1 MNVRLLFIFVFL
13 FSLFSTIETSAQSKS
28 SKIYVHK
35 LVVDGNLNAGLETR
49 FRNGIINSVLR
60 NFEGKYTI
68 VDDESLS
75 ILYKKVAALQK
86 LDCSDEICM
95 KQIADAIDANEVISG
110 NISSKNGLV
119 YVSLRNQTRDS
130 KTLNY
135 SIKSTFQME
144 FPEFLLDY
152 YAGESGKKLLDNRY
166 NPDPNQ
172 IPAST
177 NGNLSVAFLK
187 IKPVPGT
194 NLNSMEFKTSDKI
207 LEGVLDEVRE
217 ELDEAAK
224 QSLSKEFSES
234 TQIYN
239 RILRAFNDRLS
250 EESLK
255 KLEPFIREI
264 QSSIT
269 NNFSLEYKEK
279 INEADQNLFIAGQ
292 SNSADL
298 QKRLFDYIS
307 LGEEYSAKVPEKHKQ
322 LQIQQ
327 SIQERKEKVELA
339 LFSLKEKEADQA
351 YSSFDFSLSSKLY
364 ANLLKEIS
372 DKNSVPYKSLRETIE
387 KKSETAEKTGR
398 SHLTNRLETIYL
410 LIEKEF
416 TAEALADTED
426 EKETH
431 QTRIHDAFRD
441 GIEILAKSEFA
452 ALSQF
457 ERIKKEIKR
466 VNQKLKKPISL
477 QEQIDS
483 LLHEGLETRNPT
495 QIVNS
500 HQLGAD
506 WESKTGLFWGSA
518 KSKLKDILES
528 TAAASNPN
536 REFKKLLN
544 IHFQGETTSTFSKP
558 SANSSS
564 GSNASSNTNT
574 NASAN
579 TNGNVSK
586 NTFQSSNIQKS
597 SSEKKRIQ
605 KQSSPKEIFWEI
617 AEGSYNWYQASQ
629 ICDSRDLRLPTI
641 EELED
646 SYESGETESWT
657 GNDSEKR
664 YWSST
669 VSVGENGAYNLD
681 VFKGEIR
688 WDHLSNYAGVRCLK

>member
-1 MNVRLLFIFVFL
+1 MFVFL
-13 FSLFSTIETSAQSKS
+13 LSIFIVAETSAQSKS

-35 LVVDGNLNAGLETR
+35 LAVEGNLNAGLENR

-68 VDDESLS
+68 VDDESLA
-75 ILYKKVAALQK
+75 ILYKKVALLQK

-166 NPDPNQ
+166 NLDPNQ

-234 TQIYN
+234 TQTYD

-255 KLEPFIREI
+255 KLEPFVREI

-269 NNFSLEYKEK
+269 NNYSLEYKEK
-279 INEADQNLFIAGQ
+279 INEADQNLFVAGQ
-292 SNSADL
+292 GNSEDL
-298 QKRLFDYIS
+298 QKRLVDYIS
-307 LGEEYSAKVPEKHKQ
+307 LGEEYSSKVPEKHKQ

-327 SIQERKEKVELA
+327 SIQERKDKVELA

-351 YSSFDFSLSSKLY
+351 YSRFDFSLSSKLY
-364 ANLLKEIS
+364 ANLLKEIA
-372 DKNSVPYKSLRETIE
+372 DKNSVPYKSMRETIE
-387 KKSETAEKTGR
+387 KKSETAERTGR
-398 SHLTNRLETIYL
+398 SHLTNRLETLYL

-431 QTRIHDAFRD
+431 QVRIHDALAD
-441 GIEILAKSEFA
+441 GIVTLAKSEFA
-452 ALSQF
+452 GLLQF

-466 VNQKLKKPISL
+466 VNQKLKNPISL

-518 KSKLKDILES
+518 KSKLKEILET
-528 TAAASNPN
+528 TAELSNPN

-544 IHFQGETTSTFSKP
+544 IHFQGETNP
-558 SANSSS
+558 SSPKMGAKSNVDQ
-564 GSNASSNTNT
+564 NASSSSNPGASQNT
-574 NASAN
+574 
-579 TNGNVSK
+579 SK
-586 NTFQSSNIQKS
+586 NTFQSLNIQKTN
-597 SSEKKRIQ
+597 SEKKRI
-605 KQSSPKEIFWEI
+605 KRQSSSKDKFWEI
-617 AEGSYNWYQASQ
+617 SEGSYNWYQASQ
-629 ICDSRDLRLPTI
+629 ICDSKDLRLPTI

-646 SYESGETESWT
+646 SYENGETESWT
-657 GNDSEKR
+657 ENDADKR

-688 WDHLSNYAGVRCLK
+688 WDHLSNYAGVRCVR

>member
-1 MNVRLLFIFVFL
+1 MNVRHFFISILLL
-13 FSLFSTIETSAQSKS
+13 SLTHGVAAQSKS

-35 LVVDGNLNAGLETR
+35 LVVEGNLNAGLENR

-68 VDDESLS
+68 VDDESLA
-75 ILYKKVAALQK
+75 ILYKKVEALQRM
-86 LDCSDEICM
+86 DCSDEICM

-166 NPDPNQ
+166 NSDPNQ
-172 IPAST
+172 IPAAT

-207 LEGVLDEVRE
+207 LEGVLEEVRE

-224 QSLSKEFSES
+224 QSLAKEFSES
-234 TQIYN
+234 TQTYD
-239 RILRAFNDRLS
+239 RILGAFNDRLS
-250 EESLK
+250 KESLK

-269 NNFSLEYKEK
+269 NNYSLEYKEK
-279 INEADQNLFIAGQ
+279 INEADQNLFGAG
-292 SNSADL
+292 SDSEDL
-298 QKRLFDYIS
+298 RKRLADYVS
-307 LGEEYSAKVPEKHKQ
+307 LSEEYSSKVPEKYKQ

-351 YSSFDFSLSSKLY
+351 YSRFDFSLSSKLY
-364 ANLLKEIS
+364 ANLLKEIP
-372 DKNSVPYKSLRETIE
+372 DKNSPAYKSLRETIE

-398 SHLTNRLETIYL
+398 SHLTNRLETLYL
-410 LIEKEF
+410 LVEKEF
-416 TAEALADTED
+416 TAEALADSED
-426 EKETH
+426 DKETH
-431 QTRIHDAFRD
+431 QIRIRDALED
-441 GIEILAKSEFA
+441 GIVTLAKSEFA
-452 ALSQF
+452 GLLQL

-466 VNQKLKKPISL
+466 VNQKLKDPISL
-477 QEQIDS
+477 QEKINS

-495 QIVNS
+495 QILNS

-518 KSKLKDILES
+518 RSKLREILES
-528 TAAASNPN
+528 TVGSSNPN
-536 REFKKLLN
+536 REFKKLFS
-544 IHFQGETTSTFSKP
+544 IYFQGETIP
-558 SANSSS
+558 SSRLSNSNGNSAHSVSNTNSSS
-564 GSNASSNTNT
+564 NSVASE
-574 NASAN
+574 
-579 TNGNVSK
+579 
-586 NTFQSSNIQKS
+586 NTFQSSNIPKS
-597 SSEKKRIQ
+597 SFEKKRI
-605 KQSSPKEIFWEI
+605 KKNSVPKEKIWQI
-617 AEGSYNWYQASQ
+617 LEGSYNWYQASK
-629 ICDSRDLRLPTI
+629 ICDSMDLRLPTI
-641 EELED
+641 EELEN

-657 GNDSEKR
+657 SSDADKR

-688 WDHLSNYAGVRCLK
+688 WDHLSNYAGVRCLR